1 MKTVFLLTALIFASA
16 VSSSRPSGGGAECTV
31 AGNSDLWKDFVEARK
46 TGREPVLPDFSYA
59 GYRYSESPIPEV
71 AGPLFRVTD
80 YGAVPDD
87 DGYDDAAI
95 QQAIDAAAAAGGGVV
110 LFPRGRF
117 RVSPSQDK
125 DAHISISGSR
135 VVLRGAGPAD
145 GGTEILMVNMK
156 PGGTMLRV
164 APRTSESRPLAAI
177 TADARRETFSV
188 LVDTPAAMR
197 VGQRIVIKHQDP
209 TYNAQYWAPLELDPR
224 WERIYRNGPPF
235 HEVHTV
241 ASIEGNRVQF
251 AEPLHFT
258 IRMNA
263 APFRLHSIDVLEEI
277 GIEDIRFTGGWD
289 TYAEAFVH
297 HKDAIHDAAW
307 TMLGVIRVANGWVR
321 RVEFRNVNQAIHGDT
336 PIAFTFDRVRFTGKK
351 GHTSISTRRGYGVL
365 VRDSEDAAA
374 HHHGPGF
381 GYQGVGS
388 VYLRHRM
395 QRDQRIDSHGGN
407 PYASLLDDVTG
418 GVLDGNG
425 GPYPNYPHHSHYFVF
440 WNFAHRASREK
451 TYDFWNIAKRNS
463 STFFRPIVAGLTSDR
478 PVGFV
483 DAEKEMQKNESQG
496 TPVTPRSLFEAQLRL
511 RLCR

>member
-1 MKTVFLLTALIFASA
+1 MKTASLLVALAIAGSASLPG
-16 VSSSRPSGGGAECTV
+16 PSGGGADCTV
-31 AGNSDLWKDFVEARK
+31 AGTSDLWKNFVEAKK
-46 TGREPVLPDFSYA
+46 TGGEPVLPDFSYA
-59 GYRYSESPIPEV
+59 GYRYSESAIPDI

-87 DGYDDAAI
+87 DGYDDEAI
-95 QQAIDAAAAAGGGVV
+95 QKAIDAAAGAGGGVV

-117 RVSPSQDK
+117 RVSPDQDK
-125 DAHISISGSR
+125 DAHISVSSSR
-135 VVLRGAGPAD
+135 IVLRGAGAGE

-156 PGGTMLRV
+156 PGGTMFRLG
-164 APRTSESRPLAAI
+164 PTSSESRPLAAI
-177 TADARRETFSV
+177 TAEARRETFAV
-188 LVDTPAAMR
+188 QVDTPAALR
-197 VGQRIVIKHQDP
+197 PGQRVVIKYQDP
-209 TYNAQYWAPLELDPR
+209 AYNAHYWAPLEIDPR
-224 WERIYRNGPPF
+224 WERVYKNGPPF

-241 ASIEGNRVQF
+241 ASIDGNRVRF
-251 AEPLHFT
+251 AEPIHFT

-263 APFRLHSIDVLEEI
+263 APFRLHSSDLLEEI
-277 GIEDIRFTGGWD
+277 GIEDIRFAGGWD
-289 TYAEAFVH
+289 TYSEEFVH
-297 HKDAIHDAAW
+297 HKDAIHDSAW
-307 TMLGVIRVANGWVR
+307 TMLAVNRVANGWVR

-336 PIAFTFDRVRFTGKK
+336 PVAFTFDRVRFTGKK

-365 VRDSEDAAA
+365 VRDSEDTAA

-395 QRDQRIDSHGGN
+395 QPDQRIDSHGGN

-440 WNFAHRASREK
+440 WNFAHRASRDK
-451 TYDFWNIAKRNS
+451 TYDFWNIEKRNS
-463 STFFRPIVAGLTSDR
+463 STFFRPIIAGLTSDR
-478 PVGFV
+478 AVTFV
-483 DAEKEMQKNESQG
+483 DADKEIQKNESQG
-496 TPVTPRSLFEAQLRL
+496 TPVTPQSLFEAQLQL